1 MSRIALLSFALV
13 ISGRAETCGDEP
25 SPGSLLRSISA
36 IRFEVASGRITSPS
50 LSRAANRTFSE
61 DHGDSKESLIINAG
75 GDEPS
80 LSYRFVSPNRQ
91 WTFDVHGDSIRL
103 EDETAVMT
111 FVYEQRLGEPL
122 RLTLV
127 ANKAAK
133 RQITAPS
140 LWHWLVFSP
149 ETREALAPR
158 LQALRADWDL
168 SRQADEIRTEL
179 IKADHN
185 RWIVRRADWVQSVA
199 RLGDQDY
206 QVRQSADRILR
217 SGGPPAAAFL
227 ESLDQAELE
236 QEQRRRVARIIASA
250 TRDADDPATI
260 AAVWCFDADVWCR
273 LLQDKEGEVRALA
286 ADHLAQLLGRP
297 LVFDPSAQAP
307 IRTAQ
312 ARVIEDTLPRR

>member
-1 MSRIALLSFALV
+1 
-13 ISGRAETCGDEP
+13 
-25 SPGSLLRSISA
+25 LLRRTSA
-36 IRFEVASGRITSPS
+36 IRFEIASGRITSPS

-75 GDEPS
+75 GDEPT
-80 LSYRFVSPNRQ
+80 LSYRFVGPHREWS
-91 WTFDVHGDSIRL
+91 FDVHGDSVRL
-103 EDETAVMT
+103 EDETAAVM

-122 RLTLV
+122 KLTL
-127 ANKAAK
+127 AADKAAK
-133 RQITAPS
+133 RQTTAPS

-149 ETREALAPR
+149 ETRETLTPR

-185 RWIVRRADWVQSVA
+185 RWIAKRADWVQSVA
-199 RLGDQDY
+199 RLGDEDY
-206 QVRQSADRILR
+206 QVRQSADRVLR

-227 ESLDQAELE
+227 ESLDEAELE

-250 TRDADDPATI
+250 TRDADDPATV

-273 LLQDKEGEVRALA
+273 LLQDKEEEVRTLA
-286 ADHLAQLLGRP
+286 ADHLSQVLGRP
-297 LVFDPSAQAP
+297 LVFDPSAQPP

-312 ARVIEDTLPRR
+312 VRVIEDTLLRR